1 MKSQTP
7 TWAII
12 VAILMMLVG
21 GCGIKNDVQS
31 INIRSFLAMKDKIID
46 KIETKKNNIA
56 ERSSDT
62 INADIDK
69 KEGTDLDSVDIDDS
83 QNVETS
89 DTLKSDSSETN
100 EKINVKEMFNN
111 MLDLP
116 EESIVSIIRFGYI
129 GLIFSFLFIIGGLF
143 LLIKKKFSINLAYG
157 VIAANIVFSIVKW
170 TMLSGKGGTLLSI
183 GNSVGAAFTIFIAL
197 ILFIVIISCDK
208 SHYEDIYTD

>member
-46 KIETKKNNIA
+46 KIETKKNKAA

-62 INADIDK
+62 INAGSDR
-69 KEGTDLDSVDIDDS
+69 KEGTDLDSGDIVVS

-100 EKINVKEMFNN
+100 EEINVKEMFNN

-116 EESIVSIIRFGYI
+116 EESIVSIIRFGYL

-183 GNSVGAAFTIFIAL
+183 GNSVGAAFTIFIAI